1 MRGGGGRT
9 SWDSEDGLDTELLE
23 AGEEVVP
30 DLD

>member
-1 MRGGGGRT
+1 MRGGGRRT
-9 SWDSEDGLDTELLE
+9 SWDSEDGLDAELLE